1 MQTHAEPAALDQ
13 AEDGVDRRLAGV
25 AGMVAAAVA
34 LGVTELISG
43 FRDAHQ
49 SLVVIVGNGVIDLSP
64 SFLTRFGIDTFGT
77 GDKPALVVGII
88 VISLAVGY
96 GIGRAA
102 VARKWIPLA
111 VFDAFA
117 VVGIVAA
124 LNDDLADGTVSVFAA
139 LLGAAAGVATFYALL
154 AVLRGGVSLAPPPAP
169 SPSLSVRIEYP
180 TDPHA
185 TRRAFFAWSGG
196 LTAFAV
202 LAAAG
207 GRTLRGR
214 GRAEAARSEVVLR
227 TPTIEETPGVGL
239 ESSVDDVT
247 PLITPNDDFYR
258 IDTALIVPQVDP
270 ADWSLSIKGMVD
282 DPITLT
288 FDQLLDLATV
298 ESTITMACVSN
309 EVGGDLIGNAV
320 WQGLPLGDLLDQAGV
335 QEGATQ
341 IVGRSVDG
349 FTVGFPTEV
358 AFDGRP
364 AMVAVGMN
372 GEPLPVPH
380 GFPARLV
387 VSGLYGYISATKWL
401 SEIELTTWD
410 AFDGYW
416 IPRGWSKEAP
426 VKTQSRID
434 VPRNRGSIDAG
445 PRRIAG
451 VAWATGRGIERV
463 EVQVD
468 DADWIDAELGVALSN
483 DTWRQWVVDWEAE
496 PGSHT
501 IRVRATDGDGET
513 QTDKRSRPDPNG
525 ATGWHTVDVDV
536 AG

>member
-43 FRDAHQ
+43 FSDAHQ
-49 SLVVIVGNGVIDLSP
+49 SLVVSVGNGVIDLSP

-309 EVGGDLIGNAV
+309 EVGGDLIGTKYS
-320 WQGLPLGDLLDQAGV
+320 L
-335 QEGATQ
+335 
-341 IVGRSVDG
+341 
-349 FTVGFPTEV
+349 
-358 AFDGRP
+358 AFLS
-364 AMVAVGMN
+364 AFLQN
-372 GEPLPVPH
+372 PVIT
-380 GFPARLV
+380 F
-387 VSGLYGYISATKWL
+387 
-401 SEIELTTWD
+401 E
-410 AFDGYW
+410 
-416 IPRGWSKEAP
+416 
-426 VKTQSRID
+426 
-434 VPRNRGSIDAG
+434 SIFF
-445 PRRIAG
+445 
-451 VAWATGRGIERV
+451 
-463 EVQVD
+463 
-468 DADWIDAELGVALSN
+468 
-483 DTWRQWVVDWEAE
+483 
-496 PGSHT
+496 
-501 IRVRATDGDGET
+501 
-513 QTDKRSRPDPNG
+513 
-525 ATGWHTVDVDV
+525 
-536 AG
+536 